1 MKAPTKAAKLKASKA
16 AGSPNLKQA
25 VNNREG
31 RRMANRGNVG
41 SQPRVKPGPLTGSV
55 YVAKGKPTD
64 ESKRVSISTRAAGAK
79 KTKAT
84 GAMNKTKANRK
95 MGY

>member
-1 MKAPTKAAKLKASKA
+1 MRVPSKPAKLKASKA
-16 AGSPNLKQA
+16 MGSPNLKQA

-55 YVAKGKPTD
+55 YVGKGKPTD
-64 ESKRVSISTRAAGAK
+64 QSKRVTISTRAAGAK

-84 GAMNKTKANRK
+84 GAMNKAKANRK

>member
-41 SQPRVKPGPLTGSV
+41 SQPRAKSGPLAGSV
-55 YVAKGKPTD
+55 YVGKGKPTD
-64 ESKRVSISTRAAGAK
+64 ESKRVNIAARAAGAK

-84 GAMNKTKANRK
+84 GAMNKVKATRK

>member
-1 MKAPTKAAKLKASKA
+1 MKVPSKPAKLKASKA
-16 AGSPNLKQA
+16 AGSPNLRQA

-41 SQPRVKPGPLTGSV
+41 SQPRVKPGPLKDVWAGL
-55 YVAKGKPTD
+55 GKPND
-64 ESKRVSISTRAAGAK
+64 PSRRVNVGTRVAGAK
-79 KTKAT
+79 KTTKTGAVNKAT
-84 GAMNKTKANRK
+84 ANRR